1 MTGELK
7 TISAAEVATHNSAES
22 IWIILDDKVY
32 DVTRFLMEHPG
43 GEEVL
48 LQQAGQDATESFND
62 VGHSADA
69 REMAKEYLVG
79 QLAPED
85 SRNAKAPKL
94 SEAAYE
100 SSWKDVIF
108 SPTWTNFFIPVVIS
122 LGVYLTYKVA
132 QRVFAINL

>member
-7 TISAAEVATHNSAES
+7 TISAAEVAKHNSEES

-69 REMAKEYLVG
+69 REMAREYLIG
-79 QLAPED
+79 QLAAED
-85 SRNAKAPKL
+85 SRNAKSPTL
-94 SEAAYE
+94 RDDAYE
-100 SSWKDVIF
+100 SSWKDIIF
-108 SPTWTNFFIPVVIS
+108 SPTWTNFFIPVAIS
-122 LGVYLTYKVA
+122 IGVYVTYKIA
-132 QRVFAINL
+132 QRVFSVNL